1 MKTTSWSWSSA
12 ALVRGHLHGHAEV
25 DVIIDGFGDQV
36 QKGLPQLCELR
47 NGFFWAPGF
56 MWFVKSGVDEF
67 VEWGIL
73 GVEIAEDY
81 LEDTGAV

>member
-1 MKTTSWSWSSA
+1 
-12 ALVRGHLHGHAEV
+12 
-25 DVIIDGFGDQV
+25 
-36 QKGLPQLCELR
+36 
-47 NGFFWAPGF
+47 